1 MLYQLDKAFFQELED
16 YEPEKKETDD
26 IATIHELI
34 YSTPEELS
42 MKPLDFFEN
51 IFKNIDD
58 YAELV
63 HFNNEYLS
71 KMESK
76 LEAAKGV
83 RKKRR
88 VL

>member
-1 MLYQLDKAFFQELED
+1 MLYQLDKAFFRELED

-26 IATIHELI
+26 IAKIHELI
-34 YSTPEELS
+34 FSTPEELS
-42 MKPLDFFEN
+42 MKSLEFFEN
-51 IFKNIDD
+51 IFENINDF
-58 YAELV
+58 AELV

-71 KMESK
+71 KMEST